1 MMSSFLD
8 TSQQSP
14 QPDSPGSPG
23 GSSEGGSKRPMYP
36 PTSHFAAPQNPKR
49 RSTMNSRD
57 SAAFDESIL
66 LATQQAFR
74 ESRAMATEGGLGSSK
89 GRKRKKRDEDDM
101 EPVKEEEE
109 DHSDEENRL
118 RQHSMGSKEPLDAQ
132 MNGAVET
139 STSNPAAA
147 ANGEDAIGD
156 EDADEQDDMSADV
169 NGLPAPRKR
178 RRRRGAGA
186 LFTAPNKKRAA
197 SARAKKPTN
206 TETDEIASH
215 EDSSVKGLQHDS
227 SVVMVEEDANARKR
241 KRDEANGDDE
251 R

>member
-1 MMSSFLD
+1 
-8 TSQQSP
+8 
-14 QPDSPGSPG
+14 
-23 GSSEGGSKRPMYP
+23 MYP

-74 ESRAMATEGGLGSSK
+74 ESRAMAMDGSK
-89 GRKRKKRDEDDM
+89 GRKRKKRDDDDDM

-109 DHSDEENRL
+109 YSDEDESQ
-118 RQHSMGSKEPLDAQ
+118 QHSEQRQDRAESHTDSARDNSHIEPTLASHED
-132 MNGAVET
+132 E
-139 STSNPAAA
+139 
-147 ANGEDAIGD
+147 GEGEGD
-156 EDADEQDDMSADV
+156 EDGDEHCELSVDA
-169 NGLPAPRKR
+169 NGLTAPRKR

-197 SARAKKPTN
+197 SSRTKKPTSGEAEPELHEELSVN
-206 TETDEIASH
+206 GVQYDVSPSATEDE
-215 EDSSVKGLQHDS
+215 V
-227 SVVMVEEDANARKR
+227 NARKR
-241 KRDEANGDDE
+241 KRDEANADDE